1 MSVPRTAS
9 NLSYGGIGKEHHL
22 AETARKRAEGGAGR
36 LAEFA
41 AGIECAGLPAEVV
54 GRAKQLVSDA
64 LACGVAGYTIAPEI
78 VAPIRRYVLGMGGAS
93 EAALLVGS
101 ERVPAPLA
109 GLANGTVIHTIDYDD
124 IHLPT
129 IGHFG
134 APVVA
139 SALAAVERSGG
150 SGADLVAAVV
160 AGFEVAGRIG
170 RSVMPGHYQR
180 WHSTSSLGGIAAAAA
195 AARGFGLDAERTAIA
210 IGFAADDAGGTR
222 YGTKV
227 GDISKSLHAGSAA
240 FKGLQGALLAEAG
253 AKGPAG
259 VLEHPVGFY
268 WAYSEEG
275 EPGRL
280 AGELESLGTVWE
292 VMEVDIKAYPCIF
305 AAHSAIE
312 ATVEIVRERSLRLE
326 DIEGITV
333 RYPHFSDQHGVNYEP
348 GSVMAARLSIPFC
361 VAVAA
366 MDREVG
372 LAQFEHGRF
381 EDGETR
387 AFMRRVV
394 CESDRSLKERHPDA
408 PAAGVTVKTTSGERY
423 HEEVARPRGNHER
436 PLTDA
441 EHRRKLE
448 DLLGWTLDG
457 PAARDLLD
465 YLSRVEQLESLDGL
479 VGSLSR

>member
-1 MSVPRTAS
+1 MTQTA
-9 NLSYGGIGKEHHL
+9 K
-22 AETARKRAEGGAGR
+22 KRAEGGAGR
-36 LAEFA
+36 LAEFV
-41 AGIECAGLPAEVV
+41 AGVECAGLPTEVV

-64 LACGVAGYTIAPEI
+64 LACGVAGHTIAPEI
-78 VAPIRRYVLGMGGAS
+78 VAPIRHYVLGMGGAP
-93 EAALLVGS
+93 EAVLLIGG

-109 GLANGTVIHTIDYDD
+109 GLANGTTIHTIDYDD

-129 IGHFG
+129 VGHFG

-160 AGFEVAGRIG
+160 AGFEAGGKVG

-195 AARGFGLDAERTAIA
+195 AARGLGLDAERSQIA

-275 EPGRL
+275 EPDRL
-280 AGELESLGTVWE
+280 AGELKSLGAAWE

-312 ATVEIVRERSLRLE
+312 ATVDIVRERSLRPE

-348 GSVMAARLSIPFC
+348 DSVMAARLSIPFC
-361 VAVAA
+361 IAVAA

-372 LAQFEHGRF
+372 LAQFENERF

-387 AFMRRVV
+387 AFMRQVL
-394 CESDRSLKERHPDA
+394 CESDRSLKERYPDM
-408 PAAGVTVKTTSGERY
+408 PAAEVTVETTSGERY
-423 HEEVARPRGNHER
+423 HEEVVRPRGNHER
-436 PLTDA
+436 PLSDA

-448 DLLGWTLDG
+448 ELLGRTLDG
-457 PAARDLLD
+457 PAAQDLLD
-465 YLSRVEQLESLDGL
+465 HLSRIDQLGSLEGL
-479 VGSLSR
+479 VGSLGQRAAG